1 MHKNFVL
8 FLFMVLS
15 IQIFAQSPRTV
26 LIEHFTNTRCSIC
39 ASKNPAFYSTLANYP
54 QVLHIAF
61 HPSAPYSLCYFSQ
74 QNAAEND
81 ARTNYYS
88 IFGST
93 PKVVLN
99 GKNLGSPSPL
109 INNTTLDTAL
119 GQTSPIEVSA
129 KEELAGTDSVKV
141 KVVVKTTGATS
152 LSTVKLF
159 AGVAENPINYNAWN
173 GETVHHDVFRKA
185 LTDATGNLFALPA
198 LNDSSVF
205 EFIYAI
211 GNGWDV
217 NNIYTL
223 AFVQR
228 EDTKEILN
236 AAKSLRIAAPSSF
249 EDIANEMFSLFPN
262 PSNEKLFL
270 ANFKLNSNQ
279 RYSVLDVAGRK
290 VMESK
295 LEQNEIDVTEL
306 SRGIYFLKL
315 NNSLRRFVKD

>member
-1 MHKNFVL
+1 MRKNFTL
-8 FLFMVLS
+8 FLFLFIVV
-15 IQIFAQSPRTV
+15 QTFAQSPRTI

-74 QNAAEND
+74 QNKTEND
-81 ARTNYYS
+81 ARTNYYG

-129 KEELAGTDSVKV
+129 TEELIGTDSVRV
-141 KVVVKTTGATS
+141 KVVVKTTGATL

-185 LTDATGNLFALPA
+185 LTDATGNLFALPV

-211 GNGWDV
+211 GNGWSV

-228 EDTKEILN
+228 DDTKEILN
-236 AAKSLRIAAPSSF
+236 AAKSHRVAAPSSI
-249 EDIANEMFSLFPN
+249 EDIENEMFSLFPN
-262 PSNEKLFL
+262 PSSATLSLTK
-270 ANFKLNSNQ
+270 FKFNNAQ
-279 RYSVLDVAGRK
+279 IYSVFDIAGRK
-290 VMESK
+290 VIESK
-295 LEQNEIDVTEL
+295 LEQNEIDITAL
-306 SRGIYFLKL
+306 SNGIYFLRL
-315 NNSLRRFVKD
+315 NNSLRKFVKQ

>member
-1 MHKNFVL
+1 MRKNFSL
-8 FLFMVLS
+8 FFSLLL
-15 IQIFAQSPRTV
+15 ITQIFAQSPRTV
-26 LIEHFTNTRCSIC
+26 LIEHFTNTRCSVC

-74 QNAAEND
+74 QNKVEND
-81 ARTNYYS
+81 ARTNYYG

-119 GQTSPIEVSA
+119 GQTSPVEVSA
-129 KEELAGTDSVKV
+129 TEELVGTDSIKV
-141 KVVVKTTGATS
+141 KVVVKTTGVTS

-159 AGVAENPINYNAWN
+159 VGVAENPINYNAWN
-173 GETVHHDVFRKA
+173 GEIVHHDVFRKA
-185 LTDATGNLFALPA
+185 LTDATGNFFALA
-198 LNDSSVF
+198 VLNDSSVF

-211 GNGWDV
+211 GNGWNT
-217 NNIYTL
+217 NNIYSL

-228 EDTKEILN
+228 DDTKEILN
-236 AAKSLRIAAPSSF
+236 AAKSVRVTAPSSV
-249 EDIANEMFSLFPN
+249 EDIANEMFSVFPN
-262 PSNEKLFL
+262 PSSDKLFL
-270 ANFKLNSNQ
+270 ANCTFNIDQN
-279 RYSVLDVAGRK
+279 YSVFDIEGRK

-295 LEQNEIDVTEL
+295 LEQNEIEITAL

-315 NNSLRRFVKD
+315 NNSLRKFVKQ